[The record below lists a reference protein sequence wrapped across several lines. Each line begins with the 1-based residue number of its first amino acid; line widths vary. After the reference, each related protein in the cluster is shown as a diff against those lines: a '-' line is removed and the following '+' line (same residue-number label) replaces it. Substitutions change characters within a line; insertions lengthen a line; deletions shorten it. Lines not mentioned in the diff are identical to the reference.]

1 MLIQGGVNVA
11 IKNYFLPQ
19 SLDEATHLLAEHGV
33 SLLVMSGGTI
43 AMPLINEGISM
54 PEQVM
59 GLRQAGLNYVRQTNG
74 TVALGATTTLTQIS
88 EAASIPLLQEAVRN
102 VGGWTIRNMGT
113 VGGNLFAPPPAG
125 DFAVALLALDAQV
138 KLVSQNGKRV
148 IPLTEF
154 YTGFMSNALQ
164 PGELLTEIQ
173 VPVPQGKTAYI
184 KYGRKH
190 ANTPAV
196 VTVAAQVVF
205 NGAQVQSA
213 QIALNGVGPHP
224 IRAGQ
229 AEAALSGSTLNES
242 TIAAAATA
250 AATECESFTDALASE
265 WYRRKMVNV
274 YVGRTLTQIA
284 GKEG

>member
-1 MLIQGGVNVA
+1 MA

-19 SLDEATHLLAEHGV
+19 SLDEATRLLAQHGV

-43 AMPLINEGISM
+43 AMPLINEGVSI

-88 EAASIPLLQEAVRN
+88 KVDTMPLLQQAVRN
-102 VGGWTIRNMGT
+102 VGSWTVRNMGT

-138 KLVSQNGKRV
+138 KLVSQAGERV

-154 YTGFMSNALQ
+154 YTGFMTNALQ
-164 PGELLTEIQ
+164 PGELLAEIQ
-173 VPVPQGKTAYI
+173 VPISQGKTAYI

-190 ANTPAV
+190 ANTPSV
-196 VTVAAQVVF
+196 VTVAVQVVF
-205 NGAQVQSA
+205 NGAQVETA
-213 QIALNGVGPHP
+213 RIALNGVGPHP
-224 IRAGQ
+224 IRATQ
-229 AEAALSGSTLNES
+229 AEASLIGSALNES

-250 AATECESFTDALASE
+250 AAAECEPFSDALASE
-265 WYRRKMVNV
+265 WYRRKMVKV
-274 YVGRTLTQIA
+274 YVGRTLAQIA
-284 GKEG
+284 EREA